1 MSFLS
6 LRPPHQYPDAD
17 RRIWRIAGP
26 SILSNL
32 SGALVGIVDVWA
44 IGYLSDE
51 ASLAGLAV
59 GAFVMTT
66 IYMTFSFLY
75 MSTVGL
81 VAQSFGANRRRKI
94 IEVVLRACVIAVCLG
109 LIVIA
114 CASFIASASIAIWQ
128 ASDKTSML
136 TRVYLDIRLWNAP
149 ALFVSMCASGFLIGT
164 QRARLALF
172 LQLFLNILNA
182 VLVLWFVL
190 GLGLG
195 VAGAAIGSLIAEWSA
210 ALAGIAVVMSILR
223 PARALAIVRQRAFWR
238 IRSFSEQLAI
248 NGFLLARTLIIQLV
262 FAMLSVS
269 GARFGDNVL
278 AANHLLLQLVLVTSL
293 ALVGMGSA
301 TQALV
306 GQAKGLGKR
315 EALHFWSLRTAL
327 WSFIVALAFAAA
339 YGLAGTAIIAA
350 FTDIESIRTAANQ
363 QMILIAVW
371 PLVAAWSYQ
380 FEGIFIGATGAKQ
393 MMWSAA
399 FAACVFILAWWQL
412 APAFGNSGLWIA
424 FTMFFAARAAS
435 LALCYPSLA
444 RSIPQAELPS
454 ETASATAASNS

>member
-1 MSFLS
+1 MNFLGS
-6 LRPPHQYPDAD
+6 KPSPQYPDAD

-44 IGYLSDE
+44 IGHLSDE
-51 ASLAGLAV
+51 AALAGLAV

-75 MSTVGL
+75 MSTIGL
-81 VAQSFGANRRRKI
+81 VAQSFGANRSRKI
-94 IEVVLRACVIAVCLG
+94 IEIVLRACVIGVCLG

-114 CASFIASASIAIWQ
+114 CAGFIASASIAIWQ

-149 ALFVSMCASGFLIGT
+149 ALFVSMCVSGFLIGT
-164 QRARLALF
+164 QRARLALY
-172 LQLFLNILNA
+172 LQLFLNALNA

-195 VAGAAIGSLIAEWSA
+195 VAGAAIGTLIAEWSA
-210 ALAGIAVVMSILR
+210 ALAGIVVVMSILR
-223 PARALAIVRQRAFWR
+223 PARALAVVREGAFWR
-238 IRSFSEQLAI
+238 IRSFGEQLAI

-262 FAMLSVS
+262 FAILSVS
-269 GARFGDNVL
+269 GARFGDSVL

-293 ALVGMGSA
+293 GLVGMGSA
-301 TQALV
+301 TQALI
-306 GQAKGLGKR
+306 GQAKGLAKR
-315 EALHFWSLRTAL
+315 EAFYFWSLRTGL
-327 WSFIVALAFAAA
+327 WSFFVALAFAAA
-339 YGLAGTAIIAA
+339 YGLPGTAIIAA
-350 FTDIESIRTAANQ
+350 FTDVENIRAAANQ
-363 QMILIAVW
+363 QMVLIAIW

-380 FEGIFIGATGAKQ
+380 FEAIFIGATGAKQ

-399 FAACVFILAWWQL
+399 FAACVFIVAWWQL
-412 APAFGNSGLWIA
+412 APVFGNTGLWIA

-444 RSIPQAELPS
+444 RSIPQAEPRS
-454 ETASATAASNS
+454 GTTAAAATSNS

>member
-1 MSFLS
+1 MNFLS
-6 LRPPHQYPDAD
+6 SRPPHQYPDAD

-44 IGYLSDE
+44 IGHLSDE
-51 ASLAGLAV
+51 AALAGLAV

-75 MSTVGL
+75 MSTIGL
-81 VAQSFGANRRRKI
+81 VAQSFGANRRRRI
-94 IEVVLRACVIAVCLG
+94 IEVVLRACVIGVCLG

-114 CASFIASASIAIWQ
+114 CADFIASASIAIWQ

-149 ALFVSMCASGFLIGT
+149 ALFASMCVSGFLIGT
-164 QRARLALF
+164 QRARLALY

-182 VLVLWFVL
+182 VLVVWFVL

-210 ALAGIAVVMSILR
+210 ALAGIVAVVSILR
-223 PARALAIVRQRAFWR
+223 PARVLAIVRRRAFWR
-238 IRSFSEQLAI
+238 VRSFGEQLAI

-262 FAMLSVS
+262 FAILSVS

-293 ALVGMGSA
+293 GLVGMGSA
-301 TQALV
+301 TQALI

-315 EALHFWSLRTAL
+315 EAFYFWSLRTAL
-327 WSFIVALAFAAA
+327 WSFVVALAFAAA
-339 YGLAGTAIIAA
+339 YGVFGTAIIAA
-350 FTDIESIRTAANQ
+350 FTNVESIRGAADQ
-363 QMILIAVW
+363 QMVLIAVW
-371 PLVAAWSYQ
+371 PLVAVWSYQ
-380 FEGIFIGATGAKQ
+380 LDGIFIGATSAKQ

-399 FAACVFILAWWQL
+399 LAACVFILAWWQL
-412 APAFGNSGLWIA
+412 APLFGNTGLWIA

-444 RSIPQAELPS
+444 RSIPHVAPRS
-454 ETASATAASNS
+454 GTVSATVAPNA